1 MVTLQEETLVD
12 NKGDSLEAFLIGTLS
27 ESLVVVAVSSLVRL
41 TGGANRETWS
51 FDAVDAER
59 NISELI
65 VQVDREGLD
74 RLIGTCA
81 KEAQIVTK
89 AAEWKVPVATV
100 VASSDTPNALGRSFT
115 ITRRIDGETIARKI
129 LRDKQ
134 WETARSKL
142 VTDCATALAAIHS
155 IPLEELD
162 GIELVKDTDSLTS
175 LVEIYD
181 ALSDPHP
188 TFDLAIRWLEAN
200 RPEPLGPCLVHG
212 DFRLGNLLIGED
224 GLRAV
229 LDWEIAHIGDP
240 AADLGWMCVRAWRF
254 GGKEKVAG
262 IGGYTNFLDDY
273 ETQSGT
279 RVPLETLQW
288 WEIFGTLRWGII
300 CLQMGG
306 DFRAGR
312 TSSIEIATIGRRVAE
327 NEYDLLSSLKE
338 QLYELA

>member
-1 MVTLQEETLVD
+1 MVALQEETLVD

-27 ESLVVVAVSSLVRL
+27 ESLGVVSVSNLVRL

-51 FDAVDAER
+51 FDAVDTER
-59 NISELI
+59 NASELI

-89 AAEWKVPVATV
+89 A

-129 LRDKQ
+129 LRDQQ

-142 VTDCATALAAIHS
+142 VTDCAKALAAIHS

-162 GIELVKDTDSLTS
+162 GIELVKDIDSLAS

-212 DFRLGNLLIGED
+212 DFRLGNLLVGED

-254 GGKEKVAG
+254 GGKGKVAG
-262 IGGYTNFLDDY
+262 IGRYRNFLKSCPKFVGGIY
-273 ETQSGT
+273 CRCIGT
-279 RVPLETLQW
+279 
-288 WEIFGTLRWGII
+288 
-300 CLQMGG
+300 
-306 DFRAGR
+306 
-312 TSSIEIATIGRRVAE
+312 
-327 NEYDLLSSLKE
+327 N
-338 QLYELA
+338 

>member
-1 MVTLQEETLVD
+1 M
-12 NKGDSLEAFLIGTLS
+12 
-27 ESLVVVAVSSLVRL
+27 
-41 TGGANRETWS
+41 
-51 FDAVDAER
+51 
-59 NISELI
+59 
-65 VQVDREGLD
+65 
-74 RLIGTCA
+74 
-81 KEAQIVTK
+81 
-89 AAEWKVPVATV
+89 
-100 VASSDTPNALGRSFT
+100 
-115 ITRRIDGETIARKI
+115 
-129 LRDKQ
+129 
-134 WETARSKL
+134 KL

-162 GIELVKDTDSLTS
+162 GIELVKDTDSLIS
-175 LVEIYD
+175 LTEIYD

-212 DFRLGNLLIGED
+212 DFRLGNLLIGKD

-262 IGGYTNFLDDY
+262 IGRYTNFLDDY
-273 ETQSGT
+273 ETRSGT